1 MHVYR
6 QQFLSIFWINFIVQV
21 LILLLFFKV
30 KLWSLV
36 LINLIF
42 YDMADFMESFNINI
56 ELFLHNSITVMMLTL
71 EHHKSC

>member
-56 ELFLHNSITVMMLTL
+56 ELFLHNSITFMMLTL